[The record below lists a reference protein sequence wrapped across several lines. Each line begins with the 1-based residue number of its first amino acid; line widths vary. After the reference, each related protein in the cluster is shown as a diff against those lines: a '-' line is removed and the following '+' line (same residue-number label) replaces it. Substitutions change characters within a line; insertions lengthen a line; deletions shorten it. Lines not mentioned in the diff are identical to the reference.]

1 MPGPFHTLTYP
12 ANRAGLRQGLAFP
25 SKSEGDVRRYTLDLA
40 AFVKDADAEIEGV
53 TVQADPTLR
62 VANLTWD
69 ASKLELT
76 VAGGSE
82 TTPLPAIVFSV
93 TLSGGGGIETVSVF
107 QPIQPLIPRVP
118 QDALGLREVSPGP
131 PALADG
137 AGGHVY
143 DDFGFVLVEG

>member
-40 AFVKDADAEIEGV
+40 AFVRDAGAVIEGA

-62 VANLTWD
+62 VADLSWD
-69 ASKLELT
+69 ATSVQVT
-76 VAGGSE
+76 VAAGRDA
-82 TTPLPAIVFSV
+82 TPLPAIAVRAA
-93 TLSGGGGIETVSVF
+93 LSGGRVETITAF
-107 QPIQPLIPRVP
+107 QPIQPLAPPVP
-118 QDALGLREVSPGP
+118 PGALGLQEVSAGP

-137 AGGHVY
+137 VGGHVY